1 MKYLISVA
9 CISAIACMF
18 LQCAETSSQT
28 MEGETTV
35 RATLQDTIDRGHHLV
50 EAVGCHDCHTPK
62 RMGEMGPELVQDL
75 LLSGYPGDRPFEKP
89 HLEATKQGWY
99 LMNPDLTAFIGP
111 WGVSFSANLTSDE
124 TGIGNWTLDQFLVA
138 MREGKSKGLNDNRP
152 LLPPM
157 PWQAYGQFSDEDLAA
172 IFTYLKSTKPIRN
185 VVPPPIPP
193 DQL

>member
-1 MKYLISVA
+1 KEGPDGNRLLISQGTLYEDSHPVDTQATSLPGSFGKARNINPPRRWHLTFLFHIKTKRKMKYLISVA

-89 HLEATKQGWY
+89 HLEATK
-99 LMNPDLTAFIGP
+99 
-111 WGVSFSANLTSDE
+111 
-124 TGIGNWTLDQFLVA
+124 
-138 MREGKSKGLNDNRP
+138 
-152 LLPPM
+152 
-157 PWQAYGQFSDEDLAA
+157 
-172 IFTYLKSTKPIRN
+172 
-185 VVPPPIPP
+185 
-193 DQL
+193 